1 MGGWLIMTEGRCS
14 KPQPTTTAVI
24 KTRSSRMCSRVI
36 ADGWGDQASTSYKG
50 YLVSCKH
57 VIWGALSKSGV
68 WIPCVRYNKGQLWGD
83 REEKNSYS
91 SSFAIYG
98 RKEDDPRRRFDTA
111 GANERERSFCP
122 LHVLPFPPHASC
134 DATPKNGL
142 DLILIWVR
150 VLITFKYN
158 TKSRLTNYC

>member
-36 ADGWGDQASTSYKG
+36 AGGWGDQASTRGIWSHVSMLYEG
-50 YLVSCKH
+50 HWVRVVSEYLVYVTIRGNCEGIERKRTATTA
-57 VIWGALSKSGV
+57 AL
-68 WIPCVRYNKGQLWGD
+68 PFM
-83 REEKNSYS
+83 E
-91 SSFAIYG
+91 G

-122 LHVLPFPPHASC
+122 LTPFPPHASC

-142 DLILIWVR
+142 DLILIHMGTRFNHFQVSHE
-150 VLITFKYN
+150 VSDK
-158 TKSRLTNYC
+158 